1 MLRRRHSLQAEG
13 GIGGSASLL
22 ELYHAVIHF
31 LTALRL
37 ARLFGTTP
45 DFWMNM
51 QCHHDFQVAAKEL
64 PKELA
69 GIEVLEARPRGW
81 YALSPKARKK
91 ILDGVTLFG

>member
-1 MLRRRHSLQAEG
+1 MFRRRHSLQAEG

-37 ARLFGTTP
+37 ARLFGTKP

-69 GIEVLEARPRGW
+69 GIEVLGAREGLVR
-81 YALSPKARKK
+81 ALAEKLGKK
-91 ILDGVTLFG
+91 SLTA